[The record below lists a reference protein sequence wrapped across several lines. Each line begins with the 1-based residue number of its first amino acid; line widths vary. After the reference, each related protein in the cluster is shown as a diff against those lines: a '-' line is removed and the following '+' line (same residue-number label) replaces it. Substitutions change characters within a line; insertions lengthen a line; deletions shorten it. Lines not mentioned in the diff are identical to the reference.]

1 MRKSLFCLTIAS
13 MMTVPAVMAAPQE
26 IAPPPQ
32 ISQEAAQAAY
42 QNAQKANAPTNY
54 ERVGEAARRHPAN
67 PDLAPSAA
75 DYEKARQDRAAGR
88 YVKPASKDTEIEAV
102 RDQNNRIREY
112 VVTPGSTHLPYRIE
126 NRSERPVDAAPPGTQ
141 FAVNII
147 HFNTSFGNMIAGF
160 PAFLNTLLYLGRFL

>member
-1 MRKSLFCLTIAS
+1 MRKTVFCLTIAS
-13 MMTVPAVMAAPQE
+13 MLAAPVAMAAPEQ

-32 ISQEAAQAAY
+32 ISQKAAAAAY
-42 QNAQKANAPTNY
+42 KHVQKSAAPTNY
-54 ERVGEAARRHPAN
+54 ERVGEVARRHPAY

-112 VVTPGSTHLPYRIE
+112 VVTPGATHVPYRIE
-126 NRSERPVDAAPPGTQ
+126 NRSDRPADSAPGSNSKSTLGTTKLI
-141 FAVNII
+141 NL
-147 HFNTSFGNMIAGF
+147 GF
-160 PAFLNTLLYLGRFL
+160 

>member
-1 MRKSLFCLTIAS
+1 MRKTVFCLTIAS
-13 MMTVPAVMAAPQE
+13 MLTAPVAMAAPEQ

-32 ISQEAAQAAY
+32 ISQKAAAAAY
-42 QNAQKANAPTNY
+42 KNVQKSAAPTNY
-54 ERVGEAARRHPAN
+54 ERVGEVARRHPAN

-112 VVTPGSTHLPYRIE
+112 VVTPGATHVPYRIE
-126 NRSERPVDAAPPGTQ
+126 NRSDRPADAAPGGNSKSTLGTTKLI
-141 FAVNII
+141 NL
-147 HFNTSFGNMIAGF
+147 GF
-160 PAFLNTLLYLGRFL
+160 

>member
-88 YVKPASKDTEIEAV
+88 YAKPASKDTEIEAV

-126 NRSERPVDAAPPGTQ
+126 NRSERPVDAAPGANSKSTLGTTKLI
-141 FAVNII
+141 NL
-147 HFNTSFGNMIAGF
+147 GF
-160 PAFLNTLLYLGRFL
+160 